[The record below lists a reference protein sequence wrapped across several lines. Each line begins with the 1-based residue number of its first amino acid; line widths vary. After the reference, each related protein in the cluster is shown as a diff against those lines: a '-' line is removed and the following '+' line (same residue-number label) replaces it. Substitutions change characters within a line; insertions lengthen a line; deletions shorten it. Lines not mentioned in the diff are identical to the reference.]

1 MSEMGAGTGLVDGGE
16 VVSTELTEANAIEK
30 RLAGYREI
38 MGRET
43 SDMIRAVR
51 TVQALNIAK
60 KFIKAHAKTLAELQG
75 LPIGFLTDKK
85 DNERYTPEE
94 LEPAL
99 TEALVLGIP
108 FVGGCLMVMKKR
120 AYCCVPGWE
129 HRFRAEKEMGWP
141 EIHLGEIDH
150 VEEARWVDLPKEKWY
165 QNNGNWVKQRSVP
178 GIARVEA
185 WGLVKYGHVE
195 HRVEF
200 LDHRAKEGLDERI
213 IIKVNRDMTDDA
225 VIGKAR
231 ARVYKA
237 LWRQAKGVGLDSGDE
252 GDAPGGD
259 DDRTVP
265 PSGPVTVTVE
275 ATRDNPTTA
284 SAAASSTG
292 TDSSVPTEGSFRQ
305 LSARAQ
311 QCRTLKDLN
320 ELWAKYSFTGED
332 LQRATQL
339 HELHKRRIRESEA
352 ATTTA
357 TKEA

>member
-1 MSEMGAGTGLVDGGE
+1 MSEAGAGAGTGLMDGGE

-129 HRFRAEKEMGWP
+129 HRFRSAKEMGWP

-185 WGLVKYGHVE
+185 WGVVKYGDVE

-200 LDHRAKEGLDERI
+200 LDHRGKQGLDERI

-237 LWRQAKGVGLDSGDE
+237 LWRQAKGVGLDNGDDGDASGDD
-252 GDAPGGD
+252 G
-259 DDRTVP
+259 RTVP

-275 ATRDNPTTA
+275 SATENKPVAATD
-284 SAAASSTG
+284 AAASPKK
-292 TDSSVPTEGSFRQ
+292 SSDFGE
-305 LSARAQ
+305 LARKAQ
-311 QCRTLKDLN
+311 HVKTIKDLCA
-320 ELWAKYSFTGED
+320 LWDQYAFTGDTESQAVS
-332 LQRATQL
+332 LF
-339 HELHKRRIRESEA
+339 ELHKRRIREEA
-352 ATTTA
+352 AKWMNEA
-357 TKEA
+357 ALKEA